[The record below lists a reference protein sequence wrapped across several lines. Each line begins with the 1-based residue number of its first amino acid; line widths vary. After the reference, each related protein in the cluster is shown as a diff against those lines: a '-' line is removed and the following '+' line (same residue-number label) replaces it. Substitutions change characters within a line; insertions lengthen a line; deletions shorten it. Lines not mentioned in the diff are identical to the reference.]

1 MTTDTGATE
10 GAAGPAPE
18 WASTAPVTATLDVRP
33 LLARHEEPFQAIMAE
48 ARRVGPGQ
56 VLCLRCTF
64 EPFPLYHVLGK
75 QGFQHWARQHAPG
88 DWEIFFY
95 RAPASERA
103 PEPAPQASQAG
114 RSPAPAASPPPELA
128 GPTSTAGDHP
138 HGGAPEPGAEDWPA
152 PARTVTIDVSDLVP
166 PEPMIRIL
174 EALEELGAG
183 EALLVHHVRRPV
195 YLYPRL
201 DELGCLYRTRELGP
215 GRVELLIVKPASGQE
230 QRSQ

>member
-10 GAAGPAPE
+10 RVAGPVPE
-18 WASTAPVTATLDVRP
+18 WAGTAPVAATLDVRP

-56 VLCLRCTF
+56 VFRLRCTF

-75 QGFQHWARQHAPG
+75 QGFQHWARQHAPR
-88 DWEIFFY
+88 DWEVFFY
-95 RAPASERA
+95 RAPASESA
-103 PEPAPQASQAG
+103 PEPASRAGQAG
-114 RSPAPAASPPPELA
+114 RSPAPAADPPAEPA
-128 GPTSTAGDHP
+128 RPASTADDRPDGSTP
-138 HGGAPEPGAEDWPA
+138 ESGADDWPA

-201 DELGCLYRTRELGP
+201 DELGYAYRTRELGP
-215 GRVELLIVKPASGQE
+215 GRVELLIVKPASGRE